1 VLPLRDNV
9 PTRRFP
15 VVTVALILANAAV
28 WLLYQVPD
36 LEGSVRE
43 LAYQPCEIQ
52 NTCTQ
57 VGQDW
62 WVTWLTAMFMH
73 GSWDHIL
80 GNMLFLWIFGNN
92 IEDAMGRTRFLAFYL
107 LGGIAATALQTVVTL
122 GYGSTA
128 EAGIPNLGASGAVSA
143 VLGGYLLLLPTA
155 RVLTLI
161 GFFLLEI
168 HAFWFLGIWFLFQLW
183 AGNASLSHPET
194 GGGVAFFAHIGGFA
208 FGMLAVYAFA
218 QRRPLMAR

>member
-1 VLPLRDNV
+1 MLPLRDNV

-15 VVTVALILANAAV
+15 LVTVALIAVNAAV

-52 NTCTQ
+52 NTCEQ
-57 VGQDW
+57 VGEDW
-62 WVTWLTAMFMH
+62 WITWLTAMFMH

-92 IEDAMGRTRFLAFYL
+92 VEDAMGRGRFLVFYL
-107 LGGIAATALQTVVTL
+107 LGGIAATALQSGITL
-122 GYGSTA
+122 GYGTSE
-128 EAGIPNLGASGAVSA
+128 EAAIPNLGASGAVSA
-143 VLGGYLLLLPTA
+143 VLGAYLLILPTA

-168 HAFWFLGIWFLFQLW
+168 HAFWFLGGWFLFQLW
-183 AGNASLSHPET
+183 AGNASLEHPEA

-208 FGMLAVYAFA
+208 FGMLAVKLFA
-218 QRRPLMAR
+218 QRRPLAA